1 MIVFAMQPVW
11 TVPRWTEAGGS
22 CGECMPVAIIAAL
35 DLGLLALATWRPW
48 LGLTILLAAL
58 PFNGFLVDVGVK
70 VLGIPDAADVAVA
83 GWHDALAIGIAL
95 SALVGFLRA
104 RSRYMGLV
112 EWLAVAMLATGA
124 LAIAISP
131 FRLTALYEYRTLYV
145 PPVLALSLVYLWRA
159 GTMPPTLPGR
169 IGRVMVGSAVA
180 AAVFAG
186 WQVYV
191 GGTYYLNHYFRLP
204 DGRLPAAYFSAF
216 VEQPRAFGP
225 FHSPNEFGAYMTL
238 AIGLLLAPG
247 VVSLRPSLRSWLL
260 VPCGLALLLSLSR
273 SAWVSTGVTIVA
285 IVILAWPG
293 RAAFGERL
301 ALLRKRG
308 PWLRHGLPLAVFV
321 AASAAILAT
330 SNSSSF
336 ITATLTGQEPSAASR
351 GHVLDLDFEDFLNPR
366 PSGQP
371 GSTTPPPGSSN
382 PGQVIIRPR
391 ITLLGMGLGT
401 AGPKSF
407 RFGEAGPEPPSSETW
422 YVNYLIQVGIA
433 GLAILALF
441 VLAIIFRLWRSRAV
455 PWSRAAIAIGA
466 GLAIGALGIPVID
479 EPAVAIPLWSVIGLG
494 LLMAE
499 RESRASISLVNGSV
513 LS

>member
-1 MIVFAMQPVW
+1 
-11 TVPRWTEAGGS
+11 
-22 CGECMPVAIIAAL
+22 MPVAIIVAL
-35 DLGLLALATWRPW
+35 DLVLFALAVWRPW

-58 PFNGFLVDVGVK
+58 PFNGFLVDVGIT
-70 VLGIPDAADVAVA
+70 VLGIPDAAVAAVA

-104 RSRYMGLV
+104 RTRYLGLV
-112 EWLAVAMLATGA
+112 EWLAVAMLAMGV

-131 FRLTALYEYRTLYV
+131 FRLTALYEYRTLYE
-145 PPVLALSLVYLWRA
+145 PPVIALSLVFLWRA

-169 IGRVMVGSAVA
+169 IGRVIVGSAVA
-180 AAVFAG
+180 AAIFAG

-204 DGRLPAAYFSAF
+204 DGRLPGAYFSAF

-225 FHSPNEFGAYMTL
+225 FHSPNEFGAYMAL

-247 VVSLRPSLRSWLL
+247 VVSLRPTLRSWLL
-260 VPCGLALLLSLSR
+260 VPCGLALLLTLSR

-285 IVILAWPG
+285 IIILASPG

-301 ALLRKRG
+301 ALLGRRG

-321 AASAAILAT
+321 AASAAILVT
-330 SNSSSF
+330 SNGSSF

-351 GHVLDLDFEDFLNPR
+351 GHVLDLNFDDFLNPR

-371 GSTTPPPGSSN
+371 GSTPPPGSSN

-391 ITLLGMGLGT
+391 ISLLGMGLGT
-401 AGPKSF
+401 AGPKSI
-407 RFGEAGPEPPSSETW
+407 RFGESGPEPPSSETW
-422 YVNYLIQVGIA
+422 YVNYLIQVGIV
-433 GLAILALF
+433 GLAILAMF
-441 VLAIIFRLWRSRAV
+441 VLAIIIRLWRSRQV

-479 EPAVAIPLWSVIGLG
+479 EPAVSIPLWSVIGLG
-494 LLMAE
+494 LLLAE
-499 RESRASISLVNGSV
+499 RESRTSTSVVNGSA